1 MGTSGEIMFGAIS
14 TSAPH
19 ESSSTMQSHIEA
31 LHAHQLPR
39 KGKGRATEY
48 GSYAPHVTDSSE
60 HSEVLLSE
68 SDPLEMHSGDNSSD
82 RRGSSTTAGTTS
94 SSSFGQPPDLSRSRG
109 RGAGVFGTSG
119 GSSASLGGASS
130 SAGKGKGKGSRRSST
145 KTSPGP
151 QLPNWSMALGT
162 YYYYMMAK
170 NAMVVACRKHMES
183 EQGQG
188 AHIVEMTETTR
199 IVWNDTTSQEHIW
212 TITPTLMD
220 RTNPGDR
227 VEKDYD
233 PHAEMEARSGAPGTM
248 RGWMSPRLM
257 GTVAEM
263 RGEQVG
269 QVEDEEELDEED
281 TYEEDEEDNG
291 DDDGDTDMI

>member
-1 MGTSGEIMFGAIS
+1 M
-14 TSAPH
+14 H
-19 ESSSTMQSHIEA
+19 SHIEA
-31 LHAHQLPR
+31 LHAHQLQR
-39 KGKGRATEY
+39 KGKGRAEY
-48 GSYAPHVTDSSE
+48 SYAPHITDSSE

-68 SDPLEMHSGDNSSD
+68 SDPLEMLSGDNTSD

-94 SSSFGQPPDLSRSRG
+94 SSSFGQPQDVSRSRE
-109 RGAGVFGTSG
+109 RGAGV
-119 GSSASLGGASS
+119 GSSASLSGIGSS
-130 SAGKGKGKGSRRSST
+130 VGKGKGKGSRRST
-145 KTSPGP
+145 KASPGP

-170 NAMVVACRKHMES
+170 NAMVVACREHMES

-220 RTNPGDR
+220 RTNPGDK

-233 PHAEMEARSGAPGTM
+233 PHAEMEERRSGGSSAPGTM

-257 GTVAEM
+257 GTVAER
-263 RGEQVG
+263 RGEMGQG
-269 QVEDEEELDEED
+269 QVEDEGELDEED

>member
-1 MGTSGEIMFGAIS
+1 
-14 TSAPH
+14 
-19 ESSSTMQSHIEA
+19 MQSHIEA
-31 LHAHQLPR
+31 LQAQHLR
-39 KGKGRATEY
+39 KGKGRASEY
-48 GSYAPHVTDSSE
+48 SYSLHVADSSE
-60 HSEVLLSE
+60 HSQGEILLSE
-68 SDPLEMHSGDNSSD
+68 SDPLEMLD
-82 RRGSSTTAGTTS
+82 RRGSSTTGTTS
-94 SSSFGQPPDLSRSRG
+94 SSSFGQPPDQSRSRG
-109 RGAGVFGTSG
+109 RGGGVCTSG
-119 GSSASLGGASS
+119 ESS
-130 SAGKGKGKGSRRSST
+130 SLSSGAAKGKGKAGSRRTNNSKASL
-145 KTSPGP
+145 GP

-170 NAMVVACRKHMES
+170 NAMVVACREHMES

-233 PHAEMEARSGAPGTM
+233 PHAEMEERSSSTGTM

-257 GTVAEM
+257 ATVAE
-263 RGEQVG
+263 RREQG
-269 QVEDEEELDEED
+269 RRVEDEEELDEED

-291 DDDGDTDMI
+291 DDDGDADMI